1 MTEDVVVSSLSTV
14 GVVNVGKLVPVE
26 LFVVGANVVIA
37 TVVVTSLVVVGVA
50 EELVLVLIVLVVFCV
65 DGVSSVAVFVPR
77 DTVVV
82 SLFIAVVGVV
92 NAVEL
97 VSVESDV
104 NDAAVVIATVAVAS
118 LVVIDIAELLMVL
131 VVTVAFSADVE
142 SSVAIVLS
150 VVFPKDIVVFSLF
163 TTAVGVGNMIKLVLV
178 ELLVIC
184 VSGVIAIVV
193 AALAVAVDVEGE
205 LVIVSVFPIVV
216 CLKNVRSTVVDV
228 VSVVV
233 AGVFVSVSIRTAVGA
248 VNVVVFIAVE
258 FVADGAAAVIRRVVV
273 ASIAFVDVEAELVI
287 VSVIPAVACVDGVS
301 GAAVIV

>member
-1 MTEDVVVSSLSTV
+1 M
-14 GVVNVGKLVPVE
+14 
-26 LFVVGANVVIA
+26 
-37 TVVVTSLVVVGVA
+37 
-50 EELVLVLIVLVVFCV
+50 
-65 DGVSSVAVFVPR
+65 
-77 DTVVV
+77 
-82 SLFIAVVGVV
+82 
-92 NAVEL
+92 
-97 VSVESDV
+97 
-104 NDAAVVIATVAVAS
+104 AVAS

-248 VNVVVFIAVE
+248 VNVVVLIAVE
-258 FVADGAAAVIRRVVV
+258 FVADGAAAVIPRVVV

>member
-1 MTEDVVVSSLSTV
+1 M
-14 GVVNVGKLVPVE
+14 
-26 LFVVGANVVIA
+26 
-37 TVVVTSLVVVGVA
+37 
-50 EELVLVLIVLVVFCV
+50 
-65 DGVSSVAVFVPR
+65 
-77 DTVVV
+77 
-82 SLFIAVVGVV
+82 
-92 NAVEL
+92 
-97 VSVESDV
+97 
-104 NDAAVVIATVAVAS
+104 AVAS

-248 VNVVVFIAVE
+248 VNVVVLIAVE
-258 FVADGAAAVIRRVVV
+258 FVADGAAAVIPRVVV

-287 VSVIPAVACVDGVS
+287 VSVVPAVACVDGVS